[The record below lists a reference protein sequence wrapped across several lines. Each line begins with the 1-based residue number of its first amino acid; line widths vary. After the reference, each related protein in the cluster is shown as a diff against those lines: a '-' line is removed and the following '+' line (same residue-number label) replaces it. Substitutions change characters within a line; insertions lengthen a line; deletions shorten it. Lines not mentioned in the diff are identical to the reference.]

1 MNLKRME
8 FMIEDVNDNLQN
20 HLQNSK
26 NTYYYAMQQNGAQGE
41 LAVRFFTSG
50 GKIECEVLA
59 MPDYSKTGDVQCTLM
74 LDGAQLEVRNGMI
87 TLGDVEAERGYHLLE
102 FYTSSNVAS
111 ARVRLTGDV
120 SFSCILSL

>member
-8 FMIEDVNDNLQN
+8 FMIEDVNENLEN
-20 HLQNSK
+20 HLNNAK
-26 NTYYYAMQQNGAQGE
+26 NTYYYAMQQNGSSGE

-50 GKIECEVLA
+50 GSTECEIIA
-59 MPDYSKTGDVQCTLM
+59 MPDYSKTGDTQCRIV
-74 LDGAQLEVRNGMI
+74 LDGEQIDVRNGVI
-87 TLGDVEAERGYHLLE
+87 TIGEIQAPRGYHTLE
-102 FYTSSNVAS
+102 FFTSDNVAA